1 MLPGITTTVD
11 ETLILG
17 PVTRAEKPRRPSS
30 PPEEPL
36 LLLDSI
42 KGSTNLDELLT
53 IIEQNHSQLGSD
65 EVRESLLRATKLEQE
80 EGRSLSAN
88 TRNRLKGV
96 VSQHLER
103 HITERI
109 SDYSAF
115 SLSLC
120 AHKLAKMRV
129 GRKATFG
136 AIEKEA
142 RTKLR
147 HFQPRGL
154 STLLWAFAKAC
165 AEAPQ
170 LFEAVDGHLQSHPGL
185 LKKFNPQDFSNL
197 LWAYATAGEK
207 APKLFEAVDAHLH
220 TNPRLLRG
228 FNPQDFSNLLW
239 AYATAGEKA
248 PKLFEAVD
256 AHLHTNPGL
265 LDRFKP
271 QGLSNLLWAY
281 ATAGEKAPK
290 LFEAVDAHLHT
301 NPRLLERFT
310 PQNISNLLWA
320 YATAGEKAPKLFKVV
335 DAHLHTNPGL
345 LRGFKPQHFSNLLWA
360 YATAGEKA
368 PKLFEAVDAHLHTNP
383 RLLDRFKPQHFSNLL
398 WAYATAE
405 EKAPKLFEAVDAHL
419 HTNPRLLERFTPQNI
434 SNLLWAYATAGEK
447 APKLLEAVD
456 DHLHTNPRL
465 LERFTPQ
472 NISNL
477 LWAYAE
483 QRHDA
488 RGLFDPISKHMVQ
501 RIDEFSP
508 QELSM
513 VLRAC
518 AVLYHPVEES
528 VIQAT
533 LQRAVDDPNAFNP
546 QALANIMNA
555 AVVFEKLDAKTLKVL
570 ASAMASMEL
579 QEEAYSSVFQSCLGV
594 QLTSPDSSPASLLPG
609 PMHDTA
615 KFLWQEQAKAF
626 QQSGFQNNVFKVL
639 RDQMGLKCHPEWMTP
654 DGLFSVDIMVELP
667 ASNNDDEDTEDKGTS
682 SGTGGQLLT
691 RVAVE
696 VDGPSHFTSTRP
708 FKALGATRLRRRLLE
723 ARVDRVV
730 SVPFYDWNAAKSASA
745 KKELLERLIPYGK
758 YDPNRY

>member
-11 ETLILG
+11 ETLISG
-17 PVTRAEKPRRPSS
+17 GTVPRAEKPRRPSS

-53 IIEQNHSQLGSD
+53 TIEQNHSQLGSD

-80 EGRSLSAN
+80 EGRSLSTN

-109 SDYSAF
+109 SDYNAF

-142 RTKLR
+142 RRKLR

-154 STLLWAFAKAC
+154 SSLLWAFAKAC

-170 LFEAVDGHLQSHPGL
+170 LFEALDGHLQSHPGL

-220 TNPRLLRG
+220 KNPGLLDR
-228 FNPQDFSNLLW
+228 FKPQEFSNLLW

-271 QGLSNLLWAY
+271 QELSNLLWAY

-301 NPRLLERFT
+301 NPGLLERFM
-310 PQNISNLLWA
+310 PQNI
-320 YATAGEKAPKLFKVV
+320 
-335 DAHLHTNPGL
+335 
-345 LRGFKPQHFSNLLWA
+345 SNLLWA

-383 RLLDRFKPQHFSNLL
+383 GLLDRFMPQGL
-398 WAYATAE
+398 
-405 EKAPKLFEAVDAHL
+405 
-419 HTNPRLLERFTPQNI
+419 

-447 APKLLEAVD
+447 APKLFEAVEA
-456 DHLHTNPRL
+456 HLHTNPRL

-488 RGLFDPISKHMVQ
+488 HGLFDAISKQMVQ
-501 RIDEFSP
+501 RMDEYGP
-508 QELSM
+508 QNLSM

-518 AVLYHPVEES
+518 AVLYHPVDES

-533 LQRAVDDPNAFNP
+533 LQRAKDDPNAFTP
-546 QALANIMNA
+546 QNLANIMNA
-555 AVVFEKLDAKTLKVL
+555 AVVFEKLDANTLKVL

-579 QEEAYSSVFQSCLGV
+579 QEEEYSSVFQSCLGV

-609 PMHDTA
+609 PMHESA
-615 KFLWQEQAKAF
+615 RRLWQEQAKAF
-626 QQSGFQNNVFKVL
+626 RQSGFQNNVFKVL
-639 RDQMGLKCHPEWMTP
+639 NEQMGLKCHPEWMTP

-667 ASNNDDEDTEDKGTS
+667 ASNNDDEDTEEDKGTS
-682 SGTGGQLLT
+682 YGTGGQLFT

-730 SVPFYDWNAAKSASA
+730 SVPFYDWDAAKSASA
-745 KKELLERLIPYGK
+745 KRELLERLIPFRK
-758 YDPNRY
+758 